1 MARGFSQRVRR
12 QRVEWRWTCASG
24 GLFSRREAGP
34 PPGARKEFLEK
45 RFAGFCYFSA
55 ESFLQ
60 ALVPVRRETAL
71 RDGPLRVEGS

>member
-1 MARGFSQRVRR
+1 ML
-12 QRVEWRWTCASG
+12 SG
-24 GLFSRREAGP
+24 GGLVLLEGCFPGVRQGP
-34 PPGARKEFLEK
+34 PRGARKEFLEK